1 MKIFQFWLIFAV
13 EGGRYYAKMKA
24 QKAAAK
30 TQMMIR
36 DADGV
41 SFPKNCN
48 FQLKMGLFTTKSVH
62 FYPYDSILNENG
74 NFRFKMDQF

>member
-13 EGGRYYAKMKA
+13 ESYRMKA
-24 QKAAAK
+24 KKAAAK

-41 SFPKNCN
+41 SFA
-48 FQLKMGLFTTKSVH
+48 
-62 FYPYDSILNENG
+62 
-74 NFRFKMDQF
+74 

>member
-13 EGGRYYAKMKA
+13 ESYRMKA
-24 QKAAAK
+24 KKAAAK

-41 SFPKNCN
+41 SFFSK
-48 FQLKMGLFTTKSVH
+48 K
-62 FYPYDSILNENG
+62 YPFLRD
-74 NFRFKMDQF
+74 F

>member
-41 SFPKNCN
+41 SLPKNCD
-48 FQLKMGLFTTKSVH
+48 FQSKIGLLQPKAF
-62 FYPYDSILNENG
+62 ILY
-74 NFRFKMDQF
+74 